1 MKVLYFG
8 GQKSGKSNAAT
19 AKVLSL
25 AKHKPFYVATYD
37 NSFDDSAMQDRV
49 DKHQHARKSQLQ
61 TIEAP
66 INIANQL
73 QAGESY
79 IIDCLS
85 MWIFNN
91 MEKSEQVLLEELASI
106 FELDGDVVFV
116 LNDVNHGIIP
126 IDSQS
131 RRFVDLTGIIGQ
143 FVAKHCDEVYRVS
156 FGIEERLK

>member
-1 MKVLYFG
+1 MKILYFG

-19 AKVLSL
+19 AKILSL
-25 AKHKPFYVATYD
+25 AKRKPFYVATYD

-49 DKHQHARKSQLQ
+49 DKHQEVRRSQLH

-66 INIANQL
+66 TNIANLL

-91 MEKSEQVLLEELASI
+91 LECPEQDLCEQLSAI
-106 FELDGDVVFV
+106 FVIDCDVVFV
-116 LNDVNHGIIP
+116 LNDVNHGVIP
-126 IDSQS
+126 MDLQS
-131 RRFVDLTGIIGQ
+131 RRFVDLSGVIGQ
-143 FVAKHCDEVYRVS
+143 FVAKYCDEVYRVS

>member
-19 AKVLSL
+19 AKILSL
-25 AKHKPFYVATYD
+25 AKRKPFYVATYD
-37 NSFDDSAMQDRV
+37 NSFDDSAMQERV
-49 DKHQHARKSQLQ
+49 DKHQEVRQSQLH

-66 INIANQL
+66 TNIANQL
-73 QAGESY
+73 LAGESY

-91 MEKSEQVLLEELASI
+91 LALSEQDLCEQLSAI
-106 FELDGDVVFV
+106 FAIDCDVVFV
-116 LNDVNHGIIP
+116 LNDVNHGVIP
-126 IDSQS
+126 MDSQS
-131 RRFVDLTGIIGQ
+131 RRFVDLSGIIGQ
-143 FVAKHCDEVYRVS
+143 FVASHCDEVYRVS